1 MNLADLKL
9 IYVFSCVILGLIILS
24 PTLFAV
30 VSFPSGERF
39 SELYILGSDHML
51 ENIPFNITANSF
63 YTVYLGIG
71 NHMGEAESYLVY
83 VKLRNQTEPLP
94 DSTAGVPSSLVPIFE
109 YRMILNDDEI
119 WEKEVS
125 FSFDVTSF
133 DGNESKVSALFINEH
148 SVSVDKVALWNKE
161 KNGFFYQLFFE
172 LWIYNSKTSVF
183 EFHNRSV
190 GFMLNLTKPL

>member
-1 MNLADLKL
+1 
-9 IYVFSCVILGLIILS
+9 LS
-24 PTLFAV
+24 PTLFSV

-94 DSTAGVPSSLVPIFE
+94 DSTAGLSSSLVPIFE
-109 YRMILNDDEI
+109 YRLILNDDEI

-125 FSFDVTSF
+125 FSFDATSF
-133 DGNESKVSALFINEH
+133 DGNESSKVSALFINEY

-172 LWIYNSKTSVF
+172 LWIYNSKTSLF